1 MEKTYAIN
9 GKTYVQRP
17 LVLGQAAQ
25 LLALLKG
32 VTLPG
37 EATALGLVAA
47 LGERIPDALA
57 IVLTEEGMSPR
68 DKNLSALAE
77 ELAFFLP
84 PETAL
89 EAVDHFFEL
98 NPLSSWLS
106 RLAEL
111 MTRIGTGT
119 KSTATPGSTSSV
131 SS

>member
-1 MEKTYAIN
+1 MEKTYEIN

-25 LLALLKG
+25 LLALLKD
-32 VTLPG
+32 VSLPG

-47 LGERIPDALA
+47 LGERIPEALA
-57 IVLTEEGMSPR
+57 IILTEAGTSPR
-68 DKNLSALAE
+68 DKNRTALAE
-77 ELAFFLP
+77 ELSFFLQ

-98 NPLSSWLS
+98 NPLSSWLN

-111 MTRIGTGT
+111 MNRIGTGM
-119 KSTATPGSTSSV
+119 KSMATPGSTSSA

>member
-32 VTLPG
+32 VSIPG
-37 EATALGLVAA
+37 EATALAIVAA

-57 IVLTEEGMSPR
+57 IVLTEEGTSPR
-68 DKNLSALAE
+68 DKNLPALAE
-77 ELAFFLP
+77 EFAFALP

-89 EAVDHFFEL
+89 EAVDHFFAL
-98 NPLSSWLS
+98 NPLSSWLNQI
-106 RLAEL
+106 AGL
-111 MTRIGTGT
+111 MNRIGTGM
-119 KSTATPGSTSSV
+119 KSTAAPGSTSSV